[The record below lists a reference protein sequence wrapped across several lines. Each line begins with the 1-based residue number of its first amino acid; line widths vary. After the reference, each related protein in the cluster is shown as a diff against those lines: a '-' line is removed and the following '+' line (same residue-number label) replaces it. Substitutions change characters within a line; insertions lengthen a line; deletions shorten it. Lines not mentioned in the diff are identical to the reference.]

1 MLGDAGHHIHGGHF
15 KGRFGGQLLSATRRD
30 GNNNI
35 FPVALAVV
43 EQVCKESWIWFLK
56 HFVDDIG
63 KPEDLNLVFRYEF
76 KFSFFFF
83 FIIII
88 IELSFVVICFG
99 YWFHY
104 IVCT

>member
-1 MLGDAGHHIHGGHF
+1 MLGGAGHHIHGGHF
-15 KGRFGGQLLSATRRD
+15 MSRFGGQLLSTTGRD

-56 HFVDDIG
+56 HFVNDIG

-83 FIIII
+83 FI
-88 IELSFVVICFG
+88 ELSFVVICFG
-99 YWFHY
+99 Y
-104 IVCT
+104 